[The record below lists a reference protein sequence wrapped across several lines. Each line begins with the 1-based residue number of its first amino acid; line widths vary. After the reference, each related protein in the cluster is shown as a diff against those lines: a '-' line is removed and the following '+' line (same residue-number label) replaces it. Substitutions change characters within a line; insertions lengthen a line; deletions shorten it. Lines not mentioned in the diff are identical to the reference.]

1 MSNISL
7 KGSTLRMRYRALEY
21 LDYLAEEELG
31 GPFTISPNCKGSRA
45 GGRCT
50 LAEFLLYNWKGN
62 SKTPPTAYKLWPSI
76 PSDPTTLSIKA
87 LVDKLVTAEF
97 DVATKRGVHFKPVTN
112 IDPAKIFP
120 STPQLDYFDLLTKS
134 GSRLGALKAKSGTP
148 TNSQNRLVKLGE
160 DAAEAVHELRY
171 EDNEKFRITALNKA
185 LSFKVLTSP
194 YTIRTFGRTFNRLD
208 IVKTAGVVPGALA
221 DVALADRNYIHNDK
235 SAASHAKA
243 IQAARLS
250 RMLLTCQ
257 RVLKL

>member
-1 MSNISL
+1 MS
-7 KGSTLRMRYRALEY
+7 GTSTKTSMLTASRRALEY

-31 GPFTISPNCKGSRA
+31 GPFSISPNCKGSRA

-62 SKTPPTAYKLWPSI
+62 SKTPPKSYKLWPNI
-76 PSDPTTLSIKA
+76 PSDPTTLSIKD

-97 DVATKRGVHFKPVTN
+97 DIANKKGVHFKPVSN
-112 IDPAKIFP
+112 IDAKKIFP
-120 STPQLDYFDLLTKS
+120 SSPQLDYFDLLAKS
-134 GSRLGALKAKSGTP
+134 GSRLGALKAKSGTL
-148 TNSQNRLVKLGE
+148 SDFQNRLVKLGE
-160 DAAEAVHELRY
+160 DAAVGVHELRY

-194 YTIRTFGRTFNRLD
+194 YTIQAFGRTFNRLD
-208 IVKTAGVVPGALA
+208 VAKTAGVKSGALA
-221 DVALADRNYIHNDK
+221 DLVLANRNWVQNDK
-235 SAASHAKA
+235 MAGSHLKA
-243 IQAARLS
+243 IQNARLS